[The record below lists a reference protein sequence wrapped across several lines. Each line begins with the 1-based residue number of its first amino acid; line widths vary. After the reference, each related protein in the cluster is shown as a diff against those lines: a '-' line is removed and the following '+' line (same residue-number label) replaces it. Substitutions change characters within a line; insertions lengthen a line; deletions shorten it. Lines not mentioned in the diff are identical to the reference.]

1 MSTTELRSIEERK
14 ADRRQR
20 LSRNQSI
27 FIAYGLAVVLWGITS
42 ALASGFATWGHTKT
56 LLTEACFVGV
66 VGAGQTFVIITGG
79 VDLSAPWMLNSVAT
93 LVTVWTHGQDGS
105 LVWVVPVLLV
115 GAAGV
120 GLINGL
126 GITMLGVQPIIMTLG
141 INGVLE
147 GGLLLIT
154 SGGQSPNVPH
164 TLAFIST
171 QTAAGIPIVV
181 LVWVAIAFVAWLLLA
196 KMPFGRKLYA
206 IGTNVTVARLSGVR
220 TNRVTITAYVISAVC
235 SAIAGLLLVGYVGQ
249 AYLGMGDSYLFT
261 SVAAVIIG
269 GASILGGS
277 GNYFGTIAG
286 ALILTVL
293 TALLPILNLNPAA
306 LQVVYGG
313 VILVTVLLASVRIG
327 GIRD

>member
-1 MSTTELRSIEERK
+1 MSVTETRPTEARK
-14 ADRRQR
+14 ADRRER

-27 FIAYGLAVVLWGITS
+27 FIAYGLAIVLWGITS
-42 ALASGFATWGHTKT
+42 SLASGFATWDHTKT

-66 VGAGQTFVIITGG
+66 VAAGQTFVIITGG
-79 VDLSAPWMLNSVAT
+79 VDLSAPWMLNSAAT

-105 LVWVVPVLLV
+105 LVWVIPLVLV

-120 GLINGL
+120 GLVNGI
-126 GITMLGVQPIIMTLG
+126 GITVLGVQPIIMTLG
-141 INGVLE
+141 VNGVLE

-154 SGGQSPNVPH
+154 NGGQSPNVPH
-164 TLAFIST
+164 TLAYIST
-171 QTAAGIPIVV
+171 KTAAGVPIVLLIWVV
-181 LVWVAIAFVAWLLLA
+181 LAIVAWVLLA
-196 KMPFGRKLYA
+196 KTPFGRKLYA

-220 TNRVTITAYVISAVC
+220 TNLVTISAYVISALC
-235 SAIAGLLLVGYVGQ
+235 SAIAGLLLVGYIGQ

-261 SVAAVIIG
+261 SIAAVIIG

-286 ALILTVL
+286 ALILTIL

-313 VILVTVLLASVRIG
+313 VILITVLLASVRIG
-327 GIRD
+327 GGRD